1 LRRPQRGPGTRVVHA
16 GLPAPAQG
24 EPFLPGPT
32 FAAPFHLAGD
42 PDGAEYDYH
51 RYGNP
56 TWTHYER
63 GLAELE
69 GAPTLVFASG
79 MAGMAAILVG
89 LLAPGDVLVAP
100 SDAYP
105 GVRDIAREDLA
116 PRGVETRFVATDADE
131 IRAALPGA
139 KVVWIETP
147 SNPGLSVLDIAA
159 LADEVHA
166 AGALLCVDN
175 TIATPLAQQPLAL
188 GADVSFCS
196 GSKMLTG
203 HSDLILGAVAARD
216 PAHLDVMR
224 AWRSRNGAIPG
235 PFEVWLAH
243 RSLATLDV
251 RSQRQAANAQ
261 ALAEALAAHPAARD
275 VHYPGLRSH
284 PNHDIAMRQMDGRC
298 GPVIGFT
305 LADAQTATQ
314 FLTSSALI
322 VEATSFG
329 GAHTTAERRARWC
342 TDLVPEGFI
351 RLSAG
356 LEDTDDLVSDLTRA
370 LDRAGMRAA

>member
-1 LRRPQRGPGTRVVHA
+1 MPRPQRGPGTRAVHA

-42 PDGAEYDYH
+42 PETAQYDYH

-63 GLAELE
+63 GVAELE
-69 GAPTLVFASG
+69 GADTLVFASG
-79 MAGMAAILVG
+79 MAGMAAILLG
-89 LLAPGDVLVAP
+89 HLGQGDVLVAP

-105 GVRDIAREDLA
+105 GVRDLARDDLV
-116 PRGVETRFVATDADE
+116 PRGVEVRLVPTDDAA
-131 IRAALPGA
+131 IRAAMPGA
-139 KVVWIETP
+139 SMVWLETP
-147 SNPGLSVLDIAA
+147 SNPELAVLDVPALSDAA
-159 LADEVHA
+159 HTE
-166 AGALLCVDN
+166 GALVVVDN
-175 TIATPLAQQPLAL
+175 TIATPLAQRPLEL
-188 GADVSFCS
+188 GADLSFCS

-203 HSDLILGAVAARD
+203 HSDLILGTVAARK
-216 PAHLDVMR
+216 PLHLEPVR

-251 RSQRQAANAQ
+251 RSTRQCANAQ

-275 VHYPGLRSH
+275 VRYPGLSDH
-284 PNHDIAMRQMDGRC
+284 PGHAIARRQMHGRC
-298 GPVIGFT
+298 GPVVAFS
-305 LADAQTATQ
+305 LADAKTAQQ
-314 FLTSSALI
+314 FLSASALI

-329 GAHTTAERRARWC
+329 GAHSTAERRARWC
-342 TDLVPEGFI
+342 TDQVPEGFV

-356 LEDTDDLVSDLTRA
+356 LEDTADLVADLTGA
-370 LDRAGMRAA
+370 LDRAEMRAA

>member
-1 LRRPQRGPGTRVVHA
+1 MRRPERGPGTRAVHA

-42 PDGAEYDYH
+42 PDSAPYDYH

-69 GAPTLVFASG
+69 GSDTLVLASG
-79 MAGMAAILVG
+79 MAGMTAILLG
-89 LLAPGDVLVAP
+89 HLGHGDVLVAP

-105 GVRDIAREDLA
+105 GVRDIAREDLV
-116 PRGVETRFVATDADE
+116 PRGVEVRLVPTDDAA
-131 IRAALPGA
+131 IRAAIPGA
-139 KVVWIETP
+139 SMVWLETP
-147 SNPGLSVLDIAA
+147 SNPELTVLDVPA
-159 LADEVHA
+159 LADAAHA
-166 AGALLCVDN
+166 DGALLVVDN
-175 TIATPLAQQPLAL
+175 TVATPLAQRPLEL
-188 GADVSFCS
+188 GADLSFCS

-203 HSDLILGAVAARD
+203 HSDLILGTVAARR
-216 PAHLDVMR
+216 PVHLEPVR

-251 RSQRQAANAQ
+251 RSQRQCANAQ
-261 ALAEALAAHPAARD
+261 ALAEALVAHPAVRD
-275 VHYPGLRSH
+275 VRYPGLPDH
-284 PNHDIAMRQMDGRC
+284 PGHALAMRQMRGRC
-298 GPVIGFT
+298 GPVVAFSV
-305 LADAQTATQ
+305 ADAQTAQQ
-314 FLTSSALI
+314 FLSASALI

-342 TDLVPEGFI
+342 TDQVPEGFI

-356 LEDTDDLVSDLTRA
+356 LEDTADLVADLTGA

>member
-243 RSLATLDV
+243 RS
-251 RSQRQAANAQ
+251 
-261 ALAEALAAHPAARD
+261 ALAPEPRHRDAA
-275 VHYPGLRSH
+275 
-284 PNHDIAMRQMDGRC
+284 DGR
-298 GPVIGFT
+298 
-305 LADAQTATQ
+305 
-314 FLTSSALI
+314 ALRPGHRLH
-322 VEATSFG
+322 AR
-329 GAHTTAERRARWC
+329 RRADRDAVP
-342 TDLVPEGFI
+342 DLERADRRGHELRRRAHDGRAPRSVVHRPRARGVHPPQRGAGGHGRPRVRPDPRARPRRHAR
-351 RLSAG
+351 RLAG
-356 LEDTDDLVSDLTRA
+356 LSRVLLAEDH
-370 LDRAGMRAA
+370 